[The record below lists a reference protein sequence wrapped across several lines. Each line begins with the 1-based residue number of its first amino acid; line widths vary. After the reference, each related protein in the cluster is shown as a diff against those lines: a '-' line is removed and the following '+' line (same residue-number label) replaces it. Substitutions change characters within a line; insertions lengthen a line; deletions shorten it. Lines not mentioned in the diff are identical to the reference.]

1 MNWTFKS
8 ITSSNPNFY
17 SGWNVCWNGSVWA
30 MTGFGPAPSYSALVM
45 YSYDGLNWT
54 QSTSGSSYAPLGDS
68 RALGTDGNKFLTVGQ
83 QAAYVYTSTNGI
95 DWTQT
100 STGSV
105 IFDYQT
111 RVVAYNGQLWVAGG
125 GTTNTLAYST
135 NGLSWT
141 AAASG
146 IFPNVCNAVVWNG
159 VLWVAGGGNNGT
171 SIAYSYNGINWTASA
186 SANAILSYETYMVSW
201 NGSVWTATGRD
212 SATFTNRVINSYDG
226 INWTANT
233 AANTIA
239 GGAVTIASRRALPYI
254 GTKVQGGP
262 TGPTG
267 SLPVLLQYGTGT
279 THGTTFDLPVTFGTA
294 FASRPTI
301 TATVTDG
308 SATWVSVGSASTTG
322 FTAYTWNASGGA
334 VSKPLNWQAIL

>member
-1 MNWTFKS
+1 
-8 ITSSNPNFY
+8 
-17 SGWNVCWNGSVWA
+17 
-30 MTGFGPAPSYSALVM
+30 
-45 YSYDGLNWT
+45 
-54 QSTSGSSYAPLGDS
+54 
-68 RALGTDGNKFLTVGQ
+68 
-83 QAAYVYTSTNGI
+83 
-95 DWTQT
+95 
-100 STGSV
+100 
-105 IFDYQT
+105 
-111 RVVAYNGQLWVAGG
+111 
-125 GTTNTLAYST
+125 
-135 NGLSWT
+135 
-141 AAASG
+141 
-146 IFPNVCNAVVWNG
+146 
-159 VLWVAGGGNNGT
+159 
-171 SIAYSYNGINWTASA
+171 
-186 SANAILSYETYMVSW
+186 
-201 NGSVWTATGRD
+201 
-212 SATFTNRVINSYDG
+212 VINSYDG

-254 GTKVQGGP
+254 GTKVQGGPTGP